1 MDHKISV
8 TVQIDMDGK
17 NIRIITAGCLT
28 RFSQSAL
35 LPLIRRARKL
45 TPGIHVT
52 VDATPTR
59 HVDAAG
65 LELLRDA
72 VDNEVSLGNGPPVQF
87 VVPAHL
93 PRHHATVDIGASST
107 YTSLVAAPHEEG
119 AS

>member
-45 TPGIHVT
+45 TPGARVT
-52 VDATPTR
+52 LDATPAR
-59 HVDAAG
+59 HVEALG
-65 LELLRDA
+65 LDLLRDA
-72 VDNEVSLGNGPPVQF
+72 IDDEVSHGNGPPVQF

-93 PRHHATVDIGASST
+93 PSHLASADYRASKVLAGMAATH
-107 YTSLVAAPHEEG
+107 LKEG